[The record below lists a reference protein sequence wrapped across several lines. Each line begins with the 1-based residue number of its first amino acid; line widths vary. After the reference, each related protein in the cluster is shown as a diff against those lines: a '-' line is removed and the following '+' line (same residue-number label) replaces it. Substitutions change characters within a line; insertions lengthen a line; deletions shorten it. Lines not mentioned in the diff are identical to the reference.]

1 MDNCSMK
8 YKLIIQEMKESKDLN
23 VRAFV
28 RDVEKLKRM
37 TKKERDYY
45 LKNRYTPEA
54 VRKLIK
60 EFIPYI
66 TIIAYNYSNKAKT
79 MTMLDLID
87 EGILGAYAA
96 FEKNSKDGEPLTRR
110 RVRSQ
115 IKTRIRKA
123 SNYRSNCH
131 EDEVFD
137 EFAPDKCT
145 KEVLL
150 FGI

>member
-28 RDVEKLKRM
+28 HDVEKLKRM